1 MSNNKLIDEEMER
14 DIIYELIK
22 YYTSDININK
32 EEPTITISVA
42 EWERLT
48 NKEEECKE
56 ANSMLELIYRYGFDE
71 QNIEFTEKHF
81 EKYAHKFME

>member
-48 NKEEECKE
+48 NKEEECNS
-56 ANSMLELIYRYGFDE
+56 ANFLLECIYRYGVSNVEVE
-71 QNIEFTEKHF
+71 QMEKHF
-81 EKYAHKFME
+81 FKFDYKFII